1 MKIRNK
7 VIRSVMESPKLNSK
21 KHIMCSVSHI
31 SKSEMDSATGQYL
44 WQFYSASTRYFS
56 WQHREKTANSYKM
69 AAVVGAK
76 LNGVCFIVLW
86 SRPRRSVCRRCLSS
100 WKDPVNG
107 GDGLFNGR
115 FISETLATIEP
126 QFVDSRYAINKG
138 EWIGFMSWPNER
150 VFMVRFVRCLG
161 IVWV

>member
-1 MKIRNK
+1 M
-7 VIRSVMESPKLNSK
+7 
-21 KHIMCSVSHI
+21 
-31 SKSEMDSATGQYL
+31 
-44 WQFYSASTRYFS
+44 
-56 WQHREKTANSYKM
+56 
-69 AAVVGAK
+69 
-76 LNGVCFIVLW
+76 
-86 SRPRRSVCRRCLSS
+86 
-100 WKDPVNG
+100 NG

-161 IVWV
+161 IV